1 MTAGRKKRLF
11 KIASEINIGKDA
23 IVDFLASKGH
33 EIDNKATTTL
43 TPDLIELI
51 YDKFKREK
59 RAAEVQREKLVK
71 HKIIRTK
78 DKSEEQS
85 DDETSSVSGVA
96 SVDDQPDTGAVVT
109 DNASKSTTEAEKII
123 EEPKA
128 VPQKEEKPAVDKTD
142 EISDEPKPFEKI
154 DLAELEKRMEPTRP
168 AKRSSRKKEAHEST
182 VKVEKAPAPEVKPVQ
197 ESKSETQNAASVK
210 SQDGTEKV
218 HKVETD
224 KRNQVPV
231 AEKKPVETAKDKVVD
246 KKSEKQEAK
255 ADTIKSDKG
264 ADVAGKAAAQKTT
277 GESGEEVSEDSKS
290 DSSGNSSRN
299 SKSDRKPTRRKK
311 KSKKIL
317 EVDLDEEDDRKL
329 PGLTIVGKIDI
340 AAKQEQERRNKKKR
354 PQKADAE
361 KKDDD
366 SQDTKTSKRRRK
378 KTKGKEINI
387 EQEAQQQKKAKPE
400 DRKRKR
406 KRKSIRESISQED
419 VDKAIKETLRGMEH
433 HGGSGSRS
441 KMRQKKKAEREE
453 KEMAAAQQAEKE
465 SQILKLTE
473 FVTTSD
479 LANLMNVNSN
489 DVILKCL
496 ALGIMVTINQRL
508 DKDTITLIADD
519 YGYEV
524 EFVEQKAFDVVTDIE
539 DPEESLLP
547 RHPIVT
553 IMGHVDHGKT
563 SLLDY
568 IRHSNVVAGEAGG
581 ITQHIGAYQVKTDS
595 GNKVTFLDTPGHE
608 AFTAMRARGA
618 QVTDIVIL
626 IVAADDA
633 VMPQTIEAISHA
645 QAAEVPIV
653 VAINKIDKPDANPDR
668 IKQQLSD
675 HNILVEDWG
684 GKYQSVEISAK
695 KGINVDKLLDAILL
709 EAEML
714 ELTANPDRVAR
725 GTVIE
730 SHMTKGLGNIA
741 TIIVQKGTLRIGDPF
756 VAGSFS
762 GRVRAMLDERGNK
775 VFEIGP
781 STPVRVIGFD
791 GIPEAGDIFMVA
803 KSDSEARRISIE
815 RQQLRREQ
823 EFRQIR
829 HVTLDDISAQI
840 QLGGVKD
847 LNLIIKGDV
856 AGSVEALS
864 DSLLKLSRDE
874 VRVNIILKGVGAI
887 KESDV
892 TLASASGAIIIGFN
906 QSATSQAKRIAE
918 NEAVEIRQYDIIYN
932 CINDVTLALE
942 GLLTPDIEEEILG
955 TVEVRKVFKISR
967 LGSIAGCYVL
977 SGKIHRN
984 NKVRLLRDGLEIFNG
999 TIASLKRGK
1008 DDTKEVDTAYEC
1020 GIQLDGYNDVR
1031 QDDII
1036 EAYREVE
1043 IKRKFS

>member
-1 MTAGRKKRLF
+1 MLLEKLLLRKPP
-11 KIASEINIGKDA
+11 EN
-23 IVDFLASKGH
+23 
-33 EIDNKATTTL
+33 
-43 TPDLIELI
+43 P
-51 YDKFKREK
+51 EK
-59 RAAEVQREKLVK
+59 RFPRIANLI
-71 HKIIRTK
+71 HPGI
-78 DKSEEQS
+78 
-85 DDETSSVSGVA
+85 
-96 SVDDQPDTGAVVT
+96 
-109 DNASKSTTEAEKII
+109 
-123 EEPKA
+123 
-128 VPQKEEKPAVDKTD
+128 VP
-142 EISDEPKPFEKI
+142 EIPSQ
-154 DLAELEKRMEPTRP
+154 
-168 AKRSSRKKEAHEST
+168 T
-182 VKVEKAPAPEVKPVQ
+182 V
-197 ESKSETQNAASVK
+197 NL
-210 SQDGTEKV
+210 
-218 HKVETD
+218 
-224 KRNQVPV
+224 
-231 AEKKPVETAKDKVVD
+231 
-246 KKSEKQEAK
+246 
-255 ADTIKSDKG
+255 
-264 ADVAGKAAAQKTT
+264 
-277 GESGEEVSEDSKS
+277 SGE
-290 DSSGNSSRN
+290 
-299 SKSDRKPTRRKK
+299 RKNPR
-311 KSKKIL
+311 KIL

-361 KKDDD
+361 KKEDD

-977 SGKIHRN
+977 SGKINRN